1 MSHSAE
7 LAYVKRQYAAEDNLA
22 IRIRTHK
29 LYTEPKLDFVAWV
42 LDHINWRGDEVV
54 LDVGCGSGNYVAAT
68 RPHARHYVAN
78 DFSFGMLSGLEFDGL
93 ERVNLNA
100 EKLPY
105 ASNSADVILANHMI
119 YHIMDAPAA
128 VREFRR
134 VLRQGGTLLAA
145 TNSRHSMAELD
156 TILQAATQRL
166 GAQPLRTASSVLTF
180 TLENG
185 AALLEQQFAN
195 VTCDV
200 LDAAFVFPEAQPVI
214 DYLSTTRERH
224 VARLPAGVTWN
235 DLVVV
240 LTELVQSEIDEHGAF
255 RVNKQTGV
263 FVCK

>member
-119 YHIMDAPAA
+119 TTSWTPRQPFANFGACYGKAA
-128 VREFRR
+128 HYW
-134 VLRQGGTLLAA
+134 RQPTRA
-145 TNSRHSMAELD
+145 TN
-156 TILQAATQRL
+156 
-166 GAQPLRTASSVLTF
+166 G
-180 TLENG
+180 
-185 AALLEQQFAN
+185 
-195 VTCDV
+195 
-200 LDAAFVFPEAQPVI
+200 
-214 DYLSTTRERH
+214 
-224 VARLPAGVTWN
+224 
-235 DLVVV
+235 
-240 LTELVQSEIDEHGAF
+240 
-255 RVNKQTGV
+255 
-263 FVCK
+263 